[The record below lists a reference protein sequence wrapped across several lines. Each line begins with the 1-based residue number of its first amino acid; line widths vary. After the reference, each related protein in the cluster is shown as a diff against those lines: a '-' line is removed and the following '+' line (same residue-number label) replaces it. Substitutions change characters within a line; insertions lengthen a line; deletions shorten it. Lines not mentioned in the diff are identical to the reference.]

1 MFSST
6 NVARSFS
13 EFRFLSKLQRL
24 HISLEVSPFIG
35 SFAFR
40 RRLRL
45 SPGTSPLARSFAFRR
60 GYPVSPSGS
69 SENYPRIQ
77 RQRPGDWICKSCGIN
92 NFAYRTEC
100 FECGEKVQNREVAP
114 GDWICPKCE
123 FYNFQ
128 SRLACFKCHSP
139 APSFEQ
145 NPNKDHQE
153 N

>member
-1 MFSST
+1 MRD
-6 NVARSFS
+6 AHR
-13 EFRFLSKLQRL
+13 
-24 HISLEVSPFIG
+24 HISNFENAYIISRYGNEKG
-35 SFAFR
+35 SFEVK
-40 RRLRL
+40 
-45 SPGTSPLARSFAFRR
+45 SD
-60 GYPVSPSGS
+60 SPSGS
-69 SENYPRIQ
+69 TENYPRIQ

-128 SRLACFKCHSP
+128 SRLACFKCHTP
-139 APSFEQ
+139 APNFEQ

>member
-1 MFSST
+1 MPSSI
-6 NVARSFS
+6 NVARLSS
-13 EFRFLSKLQRL
+13 EIRLLSKFQRL
-24 HISLEVSPFIG
+24 HPSLEVSPFIG
-35 SFAFR
+35 SFVFC

-45 SPGTSPLARSFAFRR
+45 SPGVSPFDRNFSLRR
-60 GYPVSPSGS
+60 GYRVSPSGS
-69 SENYPRIQ
+69 AENYPRIQ

-128 SRLACFKCHSP
+128 SRLACFKCHTP
-139 APSFEQ
+139 APNFEQ

>member
-1 MFSST
+1 
-6 NVARSFS
+6 
-13 EFRFLSKLQRL
+13 
-24 HISLEVSPFIG
+24 
-35 SFAFR
+35 
-40 RRLRL
+40 
-45 SPGTSPLARSFAFRR
+45 
-60 GYPVSPSGS
+60 
-69 SENYPRIQ
+69 
-77 RQRPGDWICKSCGIN
+77 QRPGDWICKSCGVN

-145 NPNKDHQE
+145 NPTREHQE
-153 N
+153 NQ